1 MYGYTEGGNMKSKV
15 KLLLDFAKGE
25 GPANERMRIY
35 SVIDGE
41 KKLMD
46 EFSTDAPVSVNIEV
60 YAVNE
65 GQLEMQIKNE
75 TINNSLQ

>member
-1 MYGYTEGGNMKSKV
+1 MYGYTEGENMKSNV

-25 GPANERMRIY
+25 HQTQKKMIIY

-46 EFSTDAPVSVNIEV
+46 EFPTDVPVSINIDV

-75 TINNSLQ
+75 SLNKSL

>member
-1 MYGYTEGGNMKSKV
+1 MRSRI

-25 GPANERMRIY
+25 NPTKERMRIY

-41 KKLMD
+41 KKLMN
-46 EFSTDAPVSVNIEV
+46 EFSTDAPASVNIEV

>member
-1 MYGYTEGGNMKSKV
+1 MYEYTEGGNMKSKV

>member
-1 MYGYTEGGNMKSKV
+1 MKSTF

-25 GPANERMRIY
+25 NPTKERMSIY

-46 EFSTDAPVSVNIEV
+46 EFSTDAPASVNIEV